1 MIILPV
7 KRFNT
12 KHLGSSG
19 TGRTICL
26 RRFIASLNKTSR
38 YHDCGVQ
45 TPLQPSSFSCLHL
58 QFFFL
63 LSPYSH
69 HTSCGHAVL
78 FCTRLSARFQCSC
91 MCVSQQ
97 SALRQI
103 SPPRLSDHTLGVE
116 WRSYLQPFTVS
127 PFQLHDS
134 DWFLL
139 VHCGPCGGFFFFPQA
154 NKILIE
160 KKKKVWPWLS
170 QRAKNWRGTNNE
182 SSNNVHVTLLIAEIL
197 RMFPSVQVYIAGYF
211 DPTYLGLNIAVIPVF
226 KTLGWIEHNLRWQ
239 NVRNSCTV
247 FLIFTG

>member
-7 KRFNT
+7 KWSNA
-12 KHLGSSG
+12 KHLGSTG

-38 YHDCGVQ
+38 YHDCGVR
-45 TPLQPSSFSCLHL
+45 TPLQPSSFSCLHF
-58 QFFFL
+58 QFFFFFFFFFL

-78 FCTRLSARFQCSC
+78 FRTRLSTSFQCSC
-91 MCVSQQ
+91 VCVSQQ

-139 VHCGPCGGFFFFPQA
+139 VHCGPCGGFFFPRQT
-154 NKILIE
+154 KY
-160 KKKKVWPWLS
+160 S
-170 QRAKNWRGTNNE
+170 
-182 SSNNVHVTLLIAEIL
+182 
-197 RMFPSVQVYIAGYF
+197 
-211 DPTYLGLNIAVIPVF
+211 
-226 KTLGWIEHNLRWQ
+226 
-239 NVRNSCTV
+239 
-247 FLIFTG
+247 